1 MARATSLITGASS
14 TTLDGSVRFPG
25 EFFII
30 ADTFALGQVLNFG
43 TLTYVADCY
52 GELCL
57 LNGAVP
63 VGNEPPVSPP
73 SLGLLGED
81 LEVLAH

>member
-1 MARATSLITGASS
+1 MVARATCLFTGASG
-14 TTLDGSVRFPG
+14 TAPDGGVRFPS
-25 EFFII
+25 EFSVTTG
-30 ADTFALGQVLNFG
+30 TFALGQVLNFG

-63 VGNEPPVSPP
+63 VGNELPMPPLHRAS
-73 SLGLLGED
+73 
-81 LEVLAH
+81 